1 MSNSPRKRFVS
12 LAIAALL
19 CAPLAALAQAP
30 ATAAKPKPATAATK
44 AANAALLK
52 SLPFQ
57 DKQDFEDAQRGLL
70 RKPEHL
76 TIKDAQGRVVWD
88 LESYKQFIGDD
99 KPSPDTVNPSLWRN
113 AQLNLHYGLFEVV
126 PGIYQVRGYD
136 LSNITF
142 IQGKTGWIVG
152 DPLISAETAKAAFD
166 LLTEQFGKK
175 PIHAVIYSH
184 SHVDHY
190 GGIRGIVD
198 EKDVT
203 AKKIRI
209 IAPQGFMEHSISEN
223 VIAGNAMG
231 RRAVFMY
238 GSLLPRDPDG
248 GVNAGLG
255 MTNSNGT
262 VTLIAPTDIITKT
275 GQELTIDGVRMVFQM
290 TPGTEAPSEMNTFF
304 PAQKSMWMAE
314 NTTHTLH
321 NILTLR
327 GAQVRDALRWAGFI
341 HETIELYG
349 ASMESLF
356 ASHHWPTWGRER
368 AIDYLKK
375 QRDLYKYI
383 HDQSVRM
390 MNQGLIGT
398 EIADAIEMPPEL
410 EQVWYNRDYYGTRR
424 HNSRAVY
431 QRYMGWYDGNPTTLN
446 QLAPEPAAKKYVEY
460 MGGEE
465 AVLKKAKA
473 DFDKG
478 EYRWVAE
485 ALKQVV
491 FANPDS
497 QAGKDLLADT
507 YEQMGYQAESGPW
520 RSIYLQGAWELRNG
534 IPDLPVAN
542 PASPDTIRAMDPEM
556 TFDFFGVRLDGPKA
570 AGKKIALNVDFTD
583 LKKQYA
589 LVIENGVLNW
599 SRTPVAKP
607 DASISLTK
615 PMLDKIQLGEAK
627 ANDAL
632 QSGDMKLTG
641 SREKFDEF
649 FGMLVDYPFWF
660 HIVTP

>member
-1 MSNSPRKRFVS
+1 
-12 LAIAALL
+12 
-19 CAPLAALAQAP
+19 
-30 ATAAKPKPATAATK
+30 
-44 AANAALLK
+44 
-52 SLPFQ
+52 
-57 DKQDFEDAQRGLL
+57 
-70 RKPEHL
+70 
-76 TIKDAQGRVVWD
+76 
-88 LESYKQFIGDD
+88 
-99 KPSPDTVNPSLWRN
+99 
-113 AQLNLHYGLFEVV
+113 
-126 PGIYQVRGYD
+126 
-136 LSNITF
+136 
-142 IQGKTGWIVG
+142 
-152 DPLISAETAKAAFD
+152 
-166 LLTEQFGKK
+166 
-175 PIHAVIYSH
+175 
-184 SHVDHY
+184 
-190 GGIRGIVD
+190 
-198 EKDVT
+198 
-203 AKKIRI
+203 
-209 IAPQGFMEHSISEN
+209 MEHSISEN

-238 GSLLPRDPDG
+238 GSLLPRNPDG

-327 GAQVRDALRWAGFI
+327 GAQVRDPLRWASFI
-341 HETIELYG
+341 HESIELYG
-349 ASMESLF
+349 ANMESVF

-368 AIDYLKK
+368 ALDYLKK

-383 HDQSVRM
+383 HDQSVRL
-390 MNQGLIGT
+390 MNSGYIGT
-398 EIADAIEMPPEL
+398 EIADEIQLPPEL
-410 EQVWYNRDYYGTRR
+410 EQVWYNRDHYGTRR
-424 HNSRAVY
+424 HNARAVY
-431 QRYMGWYDGNPTTLN
+431 QRYMGWYDANPTTLN
-446 QLAPEPAAKKYVEY
+446 QLPPEPVAKKYVEY
-460 MGGEE
+460 MGGED
-465 AVLKKAKA
+465 AILKKAKA

-478 EYRWVAE
+478 EYCWVAE
-485 ALKQVV
+485 ALKHVV
-491 FANPDS
+491 FANPNS
-497 QAGKDLLADT
+497 KAGKDLLADT

-520 RSIYLQGAWELRNG
+520 PSVYLQGAWELRNG

-570 AGKKIALNVDFTD
+570 AGKTIALNVDFTD
-583 LKKQYA
+583 LKKKYA

-607 DASISLTK
+607 DAAISLTK
-615 PMLDKIQLGEAK
+615 PVLDKIQLGETR

-632 QSGDMKLTG
+632 QAGDMKLTG

-649 FGMLVDYPFWF
+649 FGLLDTPPFWF
-660 HIVTP
+660 PIVTP